1 MDINTHIVHLQ
12 EKLQLLI
19 KAYKQ
24 LQKENSKLQRDLVV
38 LHSEKENQQQQLAQ
52 MEQRIAAVQITG
64 TPFNDQEKQA
74 LQKKIDTYLKEIEKC
89 LALLH
94 A

>member
-38 LHSEKENQQQQLAQ
+38 LHAEQENQQQQLAQ

-64 TPFNDQEKQA
+64 TPFNDIEKQA